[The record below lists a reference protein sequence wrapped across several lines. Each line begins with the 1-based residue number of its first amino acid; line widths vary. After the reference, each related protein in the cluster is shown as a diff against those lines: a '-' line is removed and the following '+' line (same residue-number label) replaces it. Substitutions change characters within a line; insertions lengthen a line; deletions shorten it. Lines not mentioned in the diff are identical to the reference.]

1 MQDSS
6 LLEDLDK
13 PNEYISSVWALVPP
27 LTPKPGPYLPDPP
40 EFLSEDNAKD
50 VKGSRFAKFMAERQ
64 EMLKKTSES
73 DKVDSSFTKF
83 LPSKL

>member
-1 MQDSS
+1 MQDLSF
-6 LLEDLDK
+6 LEDLDK

-27 LTPKPGPYLPDPP
+27 LTPKPGPYMPDPP
-40 EFLSEDNAKD
+40 EFLSGDNAKD
-50 VKGSRFAKFMAERQ
+50 VKGSRFAKFIAERQ

-73 DKVDSSFTKF
+73 DKVDSSLTKF